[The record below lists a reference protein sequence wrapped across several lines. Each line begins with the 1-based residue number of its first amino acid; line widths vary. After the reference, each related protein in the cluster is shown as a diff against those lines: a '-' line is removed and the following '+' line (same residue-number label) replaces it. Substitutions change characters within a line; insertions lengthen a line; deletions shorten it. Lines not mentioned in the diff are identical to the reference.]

1 MKDEEAIYS
10 KVLTYSSCHGNTQP
24 PPTTTSR
31 TQNYVGR
38 HNFPHVWRSCRT
50 ERREG
55 QNSFEKSQVGLGML
69 LISIVFLK
77 NTGACM
83 WFVGSETITIIFRQ
97 QSIYAIY
104 SKYTKINLS
113 IWDRSIVPCF
123 PRPCWSHRWLRAME
137 AKLPELANWA
147 KCLNQEDGYGRFVCS
162 LGGKFSWNLGAAG
175 TADACLSLL
184 FFSG

>member
-50 ERREG
+50 ERCEG

-77 NTGACM
+77 NTGT
-83 WFVGSETITIIFRQ
+83 V
-97 QSIYAIY
+97 
-104 SKYTKINLS
+104 L
-113 IWDRSIVPCF
+113 
-123 PRPCWSHRWLRAME
+123 
-137 AKLPELANWA
+137 
-147 KCLNQEDGYGRFVCS
+147 CLYVIR
-162 LGGKFSWNLGAAG
+162 GK
-175 TADACLSLL
+175 
-184 FFSG
+184 